1 MSDQRR
7 KQLRAR
13 MGEENLDA
21 FVVSKP
27 ANVRYLTGFTGEGL
41 VVVDAEVAI
50 CTDSRFTVQAAEE
63 APGIECLS
71 GEGGHL
77 GQAAERLVSVGAR
90 RAGFEA
96 DAMTYAGFETLQEK
110 APEVEL
116 VSTRQTLERQR
127 IVKEPEEVELVAA
140 AAAIADQAF
149 ETVRPQIQPGMT
161 EREVAIEL
169 ERQMLL
175 GGAEKPSF
183 PSIVASGPN
192 GAKPHATPGERKLEA
207 GDLVVVDFGAQA
219 NGYCSDCTRT
229 LALGELDERQR
240 EVWHAVREAQLAG
253 LGVVAPGRPAADV
266 DAAARELLRK
276 RGFVEEFS
284 HSVGHGVG
292 LEVHELPGVSA
303 RSEEVLAA
311 GMIITVEPGVYIK
324 GWGGVRL
331 EELVLVTEDGPQALT
346 RAAYDL

>member
-1 MSDQRR
+1 MSAERR
-7 KQLRAR
+7 EKLRAW
-13 MGEENLDA
+13 MTEEDLDA

-41 VVVDAEVAI
+41 LVVDAEVAI

-63 APGIECLS
+63 APGIECRS

-77 GQAAERLVSVGAR
+77 GQAAEYVTAAGAR
-90 RAGFEA
+90 QAGFEA
-96 DAMTYAGFETLQEK
+96 DAMTYAGFETLQEE
-110 APEVEL
+110 APEVAL
-116 VSTRQTLERQR
+116 VSTRQVLERQR
-127 IVKEPEEVELVAA
+127 TVKEPEEIELVAA
-140 AAAIADQAF
+140 AAALADEAF
-149 ETVRPQIQPGMT
+149 ETVRSQIEPGMT

-183 PSIVASGPN
+183 PTIVASGPN
-192 GAKPHATPGERKLEA
+192 GAKPHATPSDRKLEG

-229 LALGELDERQR
+229 LALGELDERQL
-240 EVWHAVREAQLAG
+240 EVWQAVREAQLAA
-253 LGVVAPGRPAADV
+253 LAVVAPQVPAADV
-266 DAAARELLRK
+266 DTAAREFLRTL
-276 RGFVEEFS
+276 GFVEEFS
-284 HSVGHGVG
+284 HGVGHGVG
-292 LEVHELPGVSA
+292 LEVHELPGVSG

-311 GMIITVEPGVYIK
+311 NMVITVEPGVYIE

-331 EELVLVTEDGPQALT
+331 EELVLVTEEGSRALT